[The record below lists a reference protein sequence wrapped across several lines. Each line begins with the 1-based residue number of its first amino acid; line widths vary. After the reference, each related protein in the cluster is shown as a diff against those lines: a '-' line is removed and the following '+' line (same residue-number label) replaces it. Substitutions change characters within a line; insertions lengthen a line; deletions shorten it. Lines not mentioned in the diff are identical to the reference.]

1 MITPQELPRRA
12 FADPASAAGTM
23 RVTEFL
29 TSLPA
34 IGEGKRDRI
43 LAELQISPVKRL
55 GGLGARQRRALREFL
70 DSRWP
75 EQQARGGRS
84 RLVVLAGPTAVGKGT
99 VAAYISEHNPEIHLS
114 VSATTRPPRPG
125 EVDGEH
131 YYFVDD
137 AGIRPARRRGRAA
150 RARDRAQRITDT
162 ALRADPIEEALAAGR
177 TVLLE
182 IDLQGARQ
190 VRAAEPSATMV
201 FLLPPSWDELVL
213 RLVGRGTEDDEER
226 ARRLRT
232 AKGELAAQNEFDYR
246 VVNDEVAS
254 AAREVVELVKAP
266 ARSDLSAPVGAAP
279 LSIDIRRT
287 TPGGF
292 AMAGTNQGIID
303 PPIDS
308 LLEKV
313 DSKYQLVIYASKR
326 ARQINDYY
334 SDLHEGNL
342 FDNVGPLVDST
353 VEDKPLTIALHEI
366 HEDKLRLRSAE

>member
-1 MITPQELPRRA
+1 MADHRTPPDVDRVAASRRAVAARRARASLKRDVATRVITPQELVRRA
-12 FADPASAAGTM
+12 FADPASPAGTM
-23 RVTEFL
+23 RITEFL

-43 LAELQISPVKRL
+43 LAELEISPVKRL
-55 GGLGARQRRALREFL
+55 GGLGARQRRALRTFL

-75 EQQARGGRS
+75 EQRARGGRS

-99 VAAYISEHNPEIHLS
+99 VATYISEHHPEIHLS

-131 YYFVDD
+131 YFFVDD
-137 AGIRPARRRGRAA
+137 EEFDRLVAAHELLEHATVHNSHRYGTPRR
-150 RARDRAQRITDT
+150 
-162 ALRADPIEEALAAGR
+162 PIEDALAAGR

-190 VRAAEPSATMV
+190 VRAAEPSATLV

-213 RLVGRGTEDDEER
+213 RLVGRGTEGDEER

-254 AAREVVELVKAP
+254 AAREVVELVQAP
-266 ARSDLSAPVGAAP
+266 ARPS
-279 LSIDIRRT
+279 
-287 TPGGF
+287 
-292 AMAGTNQGIID
+292 
-303 PPIDS
+303 
-308 LLEKV
+308 
-313 DSKYQLVIYASKR
+313 
-326 ARQINDYY
+326 
-334 SDLHEGNL
+334 
-342 FDNVGPLVDST
+342 
-353 VEDKPLTIALHEI
+353 
-366 HEDKLRLRSAE
+366 